1 MIIGFIAG
9 MQPEDSN
16 RFRAVLIG
24 FIGYEMGRLVGRL
37 DVQVDRIRRFGN
49 LKYRPSKENP
59 TRIVAS
65 YPTPV

>member
-9 MQPEDSN
+9 MQSEDSN

-24 FIGYEMGRLVGRL
+24 FIGYEMGRL